1 VIFISIGDIMGRR
14 WWQKEA
20 RAKAAQEQQA
30 AKEDVVALD
39 EVSIP
44 EAITSEAVSND
55 ETAEVSDSIDESVA
69 ILAQTVEDAVI
80 NETSDTAQDD
90 DAIEEESDVQVD
102 DVKVAGITITHS
114 SNAYQNIKKKRR
126 N

>member
-1 VIFISIGDIMGRR
+1 MGRR

-30 AKEDVVALD
+30 AKEDVVAID

-44 EAITSEAVSND
+44 EAITSEVVSND

-69 ILAQTVEDAVI
+69 ILAQTVEDTVI
-80 NETSDTAQDD
+80 NETFDTAQDD

-102 DVKVAGITITHS
+102 DVKVPGITITHS

>member
-1 VIFISIGDIMGRR
+1 MGRR

-90 DAIEEESDVQVD
+90 DVIEEESDIQAD
-102 DVKVAGITITHS
+102 DVKVPGITITHNN
-114 SNAYQNIKKKRR
+114 NAYQNIKKKRR

>member
-1 VIFISIGDIMGRR
+1 MGRR

-30 AKEDVVALD
+30 AKEDAVALD
-39 EVSIP
+39 ENVSIP
-44 EAITSEAVSND
+44 EAITSEVASND

-80 NETSDTAQDD
+80 NETSDTGQDD
-90 DAIEEESDVQVD
+90 DSIEEEADVQVD
-102 DVKVAGITITHS
+102 DVKVPGITITHNN
-114 SNAYQNIKKKRR
+114 NAYQNIKKKRR

>member
-1 VIFISIGDIMGRR
+1 MGRR

-20 RAKAAQEQQA
+20 RAKAAQAQQA